1 MGYFSIPNVV
11 SKISLNMKILLITNE
26 YYNFYKFRNNLINFL
41 LEQKKTFKISLLA
54 RYDGYEKNFLSSNI
68 NNYNINISSRSFGF
82 ISNLNNFLSL
92 IKKIFT
98 IKPKMIMTFTIKPNL
113 YLCLLKYFFNF
124 KLITN
129 ITGLGEI
136 FLNNKLKYKLLCFLF
151 IKLLTKSNIIICQN
165 EDDKNF
171 LISKN
176 FKLKNKIEIIPGSGI
191 QTNKFNYNNNQKINF
206 LLVGRIIKEKGIA
219 EYIQAS
225 NLIPKK
231 YKKKVNFSIIGKS
244 YENNSFNSIFFS
256 MLKNSNIE
264 YHGFKENINPFIIN
278 SSCIVLPSYREGLS
292 KFLLEGLSYGK
303 PLITTNVPG
312 CKELVKNGY
321 NGFLV
326 NVKDVDSLVKAF
338 INFIE
343 LSDKD
348 KYKFSLNSYNM
359 SKSYSYVFINDL
371 YLKHIN
377 ILK

>member
-1 MGYFSIPNVV
+1 
-11 SKISLNMKILLITNE
+11 MKILLITNE
-26 YYNFYKFRNNLINFL
+26 YYNFFKFRNNLINFL
-41 LEQKKTFKISLLA
+41 MEQKKSFKISLLA

-68 NNYNINISSRSFGF
+68 NNYNINISSRSFGLT
-82 ISNLNNFLSL
+82 SNLNNLLSL
-92 IKKIFT
+92 IKKIFF
-98 IKPKMIMTFTIKPNL
+98 IKPKLIMTFTIKPNL
-113 YLCLLKYFFNF
+113 YLCILKYFFNF

-129 ITGLGEI
+129 ITGLGEV

-151 IKLLTKSNIIICQN
+151 IKLLSQSNIIICQN

-176 FKLKNKIEIIPGSGI
+176 SKLKNKIDIIPGSGI
-191 QTNKFNYNNNQKINF
+191 QINKFNYTNNQKINF

-219 EYIQAS
+219 EFIQAS
-225 NLIPKK
+225 NLIPNK
-231 YKKKVNFSIIGKS
+231 YKNKVNFSIIGKS
-244 YENNSFNSIFFS
+244 YENNNFNSIFFS
-256 MLKNSNIE
+256 MLKNSNIK
-264 YHGFKENINPFIIN
+264 YHGFKENINSFIIN

-312 CKELVKNGY
+312 CKELVKNNY

-343 LSDKD
+343 LSDKE
-348 KYKFSLNSYNM
+348 KNKFSLNSYNM
-359 SKSYSYVFINDL
+359 SKSYSYVFINNL
-371 YLKHIN
+371 YLKFIN
-377 ILK
+377 NLK